1 MHAQLRIQQSVGFA
15 AGRTDAAERVKTRSA
30 FSNRS
35 PPLSARHIF
44 KFLTST
50 VLALAAASSGVSIVK
65 KEVVLSGTITRTESI
80 TDQK

>member
-1 MHAQLRIQQSVGFA
+1 
-15 AGRTDAAERVKTRSA
+15 
-30 FSNRS
+30 
-35 PPLSARHIF
+35 
-44 KFLTST
+44 